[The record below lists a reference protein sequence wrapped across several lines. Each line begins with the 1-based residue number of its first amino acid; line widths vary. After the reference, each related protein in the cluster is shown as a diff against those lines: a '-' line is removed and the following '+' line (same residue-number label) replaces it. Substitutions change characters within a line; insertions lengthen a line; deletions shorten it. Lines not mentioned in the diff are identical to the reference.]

1 MASDGVGHVQLT
13 LTNGTTYDVTHD
25 EWENIKDAALYREQ
39 DQLVMFTDMYGAS
52 GGFFSHVLAS
62 FQFVSNATKRA
73 YKEAHPFDE

>member
-52 GGFFSHVLAS
+52 GGLLAS